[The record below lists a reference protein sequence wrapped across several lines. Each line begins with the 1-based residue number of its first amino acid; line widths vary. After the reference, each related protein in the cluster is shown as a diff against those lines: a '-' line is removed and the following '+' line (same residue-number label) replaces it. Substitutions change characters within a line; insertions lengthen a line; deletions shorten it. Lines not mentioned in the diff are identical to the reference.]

1 MGLFDDI
8 GKYASD
14 TWSAI
19 TSSSDQK
26 EEIDNNGKLTI
37 NTLDGMSSWLQKLQT
52 DQTSPSAMQ
61 ALQSQMQV
69 LNFVKSPTL
78 TGMAVDTMIMCLYKA
93 IQSSTNETE
102 REAVRESFALMIQ
115 SFMFFNEAQL
125 QYEINSNK
133 EEGIQLLSQAG
144 DILSKSVVSVATLV
158 ASGGAAAPQIANV
171 VVGNVFGQ
179 QNEQQCFFGK
189 IVSYIGEKERIEE
202 RKVQHIDSLNNAFT
216 TFDRYASMIGPSI
229 VLHGMLE
236 RYGKQLIENFEE
248 QKTKYIID
256 KVLPNLEIPGLKES
270 DTMSDVID
278 TTLTILTFGILQSSD
293 KEKEIKKNLSARDYI
308 LLLRDKVSERLS
320 DCKRTLTNDKKDLA
334 QKKQEYDNMSTIMLQ
349 AKNGLNKKFEVVSA
363 SMIKAGSEL
372 NAEIESLESS
382 IRENEKKVAS
392 AKKNLAQVD
401 SLIEKL
407 NELKPEIDAYTAKI
421 NATIEKFAFD
431 FSNVITQ

>member
-179 QNEQQCFFGK
+179 QNEQQSFFGK

-236 RYGKQLIENFEE
+236 RYGKQLIENFEA

-349 AKNGLNKKFEVVSA
+349 AKNGLNKKFEVISA

-392 AKKNLAQVD
+392 AKKDLAQVD

>member
-19 TSSSDQK
+19 TSSSSQI
-26 EEIDNNGKLTI
+26 EEIDNNGKVNI
-37 NTLDGMSSWLQKLQT
+37 NTLDGMSSWLQELQT
-52 DQTSPSAMQ
+52 CQTSPSAMQ
-61 ALQSQMQV
+61 ALQSQMQI

-179 QNEQQCFFGK
+179 QNEQQSFFGK

-256 KVLPNLEIPGLKES
+256 KVLPNLEVPGLKES

-392 AKKNLAQVD
+392 AKKDLAQVD

-407 NELKPEIDAYTAKI
+407 NELKPEIDAYAAKI

>member
-179 QNEQQCFFGK
+179 QNEQQSFFGK

-392 AKKNLAQVD
+392 AKKDLAQVD

>member
-52 DQTSPSAMQ
+52 GQASPSAMQ

-78 TGMAVDTMIMCLYKA
+78 TGMAVDTMVMCLYKA
-93 IQSSTNETE
+93 IQSSTSETE
-102 REAVRESFALMIQ
+102 RDAVRESFALMIQ

-144 DILSKSVVSVATLV
+144 EILSKSVVSVATLV
-158 ASGGAAAPQIANV
+158 ASGGATAPEVANV

-179 QNEQQCFFGK
+179 QGGQQSFFGK
-189 IVSYIGEKERIEE
+189 IVSYIGDKERIEE
-202 RKVQHIDSLNNAFT
+202 RKAQHIDSLDNAFT
-216 TFDRYASMIGPSI
+216 TFDRYASIIGPSI

-256 KVLPNLEIPGLKES
+256 KVLPNLEISGLKEN
-270 DTMSDVID
+270 DFMSDVID
-278 TTLTILTFGILQSSD
+278 STLSVLTFGIIQSSD
-293 KEKEIKKNLSARDYI
+293 KEKEIKNYLSARDYI
-308 LLLRDKVSERLS
+308 LLLRDKASERLS
-320 DCKRTLTNDKKDLA
+320 DCKRTLANEKKDLA
-334 QKKQEYDNMSTIMLQ
+334 QKKQEYDNMSAIMLQ
-349 AKNGLNKKFEVVSA
+349 AKNELNKKFEVVSA
-363 SMIKAGSEL
+363 SMIKAGNEL
-372 NAEIESLESS
+372 NAEIETLESS

-392 AKKNLAQVD
+392 AKKELAQVD

-431 FSNVITQ
+431 FSNAITQ

>member
-179 QNEQQCFFGK
+179 QNEQQSFFGK

-349 AKNGLNKKFEVVSA
+349 AKNGLNKKFEVISA

-392 AKKNLAQVD
+392 AKKDLAQVD